1 MTASPN
7 PAHLLS
13 TFGFQW
19 WYTAQASLSA
29 YLSSVFGVWILRSL
43 LHLTVQRQVRS
54 HRLTTGKVDSS
65 FLPHPR
71 NVVVL
76 LRRNCC
82 QLLSGAK
89 CALKGFAVI
98 WVGRK
103 NKFNIIL
110 KNCYPEPK
118 VAAECLLL
126 GNSLKP
132 ARTSLELSRKL

>member
-110 KNCYPEPK
+110 KNCYLEPK

-132 ARTSLELSRKL
+132 ARTSLELSRKR